1 LHKQLEKVQEV
12 LKLRDELAGNID
24 DLKCVGLRF
33 MLGGCWQ
40 APRRFAVEAAG
51 AKAESFDRRPR
62 EIAAELLL
70 KPVML
75 RSNACFQL

>member
-1 LHKQLEKVQEV
+1 MHKELEKLREV

-24 DLKCVGLRF
+24 ELKCVELWF

-51 AKAESFDRRPR
+51 AKAEFLDRRPR
-62 EIAAELLL
+62 KIATELLL

-75 RSNACFQL
+75 RSNACLLL